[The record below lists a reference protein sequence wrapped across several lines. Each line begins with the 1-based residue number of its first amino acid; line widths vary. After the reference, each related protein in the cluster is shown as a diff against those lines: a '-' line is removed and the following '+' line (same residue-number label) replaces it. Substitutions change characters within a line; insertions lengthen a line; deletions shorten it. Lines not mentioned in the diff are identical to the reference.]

1 MSRKMFKKV
10 EHNTM
15 PHAGK
20 PYLPAAGHDWAL
32 PLYDPMTRLLGGTR
46 ARDDLL
52 RQAALEGGQRVL
64 DIGCGTGTLAIEIK
78 RRHAQTPP
86 HHANT
91 ARAGGPDEIN
101 ITGLDPDPKALARAR
116 RKAERAGVAVRFEQG
131 FGGEVPFPD
140 ASFDRVLSSF
150 MFHHLPADERGRMLR
165 EARRVL
171 ARNGSLHLADFTPPQ
186 ERHGLL
192 SRWVHSSPHF
202 AENTDERILALMREA
217 GFASASKL
225 ADGAMLFGL
234 LHISYFRATV

>member
-1 MSRKMFKKV
+1 MSQRV
-10 EHNTM
+10 ERDTM

-20 PYLPAAGHDWAL
+20 PYLPAAGRDWAL

-46 ARDDLL
+46 ARAELL

-78 RRHAQTPP
+78 RRQPQI
-86 HHANT
+86 
-91 ARAGGPDEIN
+91 D
-101 ITGLDPDPKALARAR
+101 ITGLDPDPRALARAR

-150 MFHHLPADERGRMLR
+150 MFHHLPADERGKMLR

-171 ARNGSLHLADFTPPQ
+171 ARNGSLHLADFTPPRSQ
-186 ERHGLL
+186 SQQRHGLL

-225 ADGAMLFGL
+225 GEGAMLFGL